1 MALNNETT
9 NEQLNVTNEKVII
22 KRKKDELLSP
32 KKDFVFQVLFGEVG
46 SEEITKSFFRSNT
59 KRKNNKSRFK

>member
-22 KRKKDELLSP
+22 KRKKNELLSP

-46 SEEITKSFFRSNT
+46 SEEITKSFL
-59 KRKNNKSRFK
+59 

>member
-22 KRKKDELLSP
+22 KRKMNYYHQ
-32 KKDFVFQVLFGEVG
+32 KKTLYFKYYLEKQEV
-46 SEEITKSFFRSNT
+46 K
-59 KRKNNKSRFK
+59 K